1 MPPHP
6 KYELKLL
13 SLCLLTCV
21 CLMILSG
28 CTTQPQKTPNVPY
41 QENLKTKC
49 PETLP
54 RLEGNTGQ
62 LLAKALLI
70 YQDIYPVCAA
80 RHNALVNEIN
90 KREREL
96 NNE

>member
-1 MPPHP
+1 M
-6 KYELKLL
+6 
-13 SLCLLTCV
+13 
-21 CLMILSG
+21 
-28 CTTQPQKTPNVPY
+28 PY

-49 PETLP
+49 QEKLP
-54 RLEGNTGQ
+54 RIEGKTGQ

-80 RHNALVNEIN
+80 RHNALVDEIN
-90 KREREL
+90 KRERKL